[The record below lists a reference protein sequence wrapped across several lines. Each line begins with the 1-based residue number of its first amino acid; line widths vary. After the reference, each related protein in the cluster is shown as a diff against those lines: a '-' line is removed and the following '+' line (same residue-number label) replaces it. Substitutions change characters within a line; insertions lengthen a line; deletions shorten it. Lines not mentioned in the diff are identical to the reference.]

1 MARILI
7 YDSGVGNQPIARS
20 IRHEIPQ
27 AELHLLSDSAFFPY
41 GERNDAELI
50 ARVLTVLDHA
60 MSEIEP
66 DILVLGCNTLSTIAL
81 DEIRGRYEL
90 PIVGVVPAIKPA
102 AASSKTKV
110 IGLLATP
117 ATIHRSYTDDLIVKF
132 ANDCEVIRIGSTELV
147 HMAEE
152 KVSGVPVDMNKLS
165 EILQPIHESV
175 QRQSLDQVILG
186 CTHFPLLTDEISTIL
201 PDVAIQD
208 SSAAIGRQV
217 KRLAAEVV
225 CSSSGSQHTIYL
237 TRDDGTLHRRE

>member
-1 MARILI
+1 
-7 YDSGVGNQPIARS
+7 
-20 IRHEIPQ
+20 
-27 AELHLLSDSAFFPY
+27 
-41 GERNDAELI
+41 
-50 ARVLTVLDHA
+50 
-60 MSEIEP
+60 
-66 DILVLGCNTLSTIAL
+66 
-81 DEIRGRYEL
+81 
-90 PIVGVVPAIKPA
+90 
-102 AASSKTKV
+102 
-110 IGLLATP
+110 
-117 ATIHRSYTDDLIVKF
+117 
-132 ANDCEVIRIGSTELV
+132 
-147 HMAEE
+147 MAEE

>member
-20 IRHEIPQ
+20 IRQEIPE

-41 GERNDAELI
+41 GERNDKELI

-60 MSEIEP
+60 MPEIKP
-66 DILVLGCNTLSTIAL
+66 DIVVLGCNTLSTIAL
-81 DEIRGRYEL
+81 SEIRDRYEL

-117 ATIHRSYTDDLIVKF
+117 ATIHRSYTDDLITKF
-132 ANDCEVIRIGSTELV
+132 ASDCEVIRIGSTELV
-147 HMAEE
+147 HMAED
-152 KVSGVPVDMNKLS
+152 KIAGVAVDMNKLS

-175 QRQSLDQVILG
+175 QRKSLDQVILG
-186 CTHFPLLTDEISTIL
+186 CTHFPLLVDEILTVL
-201 PDVAIQD
+201 PNIVIQD
-208 SSAAIGRQV
+208 SSDAIGRQV
-217 KRLAAEVV
+217 KRLAAEVP
-225 CSSSGSQHTIYL
+225 CSSAGPLHRMYSTKN
-237 TRDDGTLHRRE
+237 DGTLIENG

>member
-20 IRHEIPQ
+20 IRHEIPE

-41 GERNDAELI
+41 GERNDNELI
-50 ARVLTVLDHA
+50 TRVLTVLDHA
-60 MSEIEP
+60 LSEIEP

-81 DEIRGRYEL
+81 DEIRGRYAL

-117 ATIHRSYTDDLIVKF
+117 ATIHRSYTDDLIAKF
-132 ANDCEVIRIGSTELV
+132 ASDCEVIRIGSTELV
-147 HMAEE
+147 HMAED
-152 KVSGVPVDMNKLS
+152 KVSGVVVDMNKLS

-186 CTHFPLLTDEISTIL
+186 CTHFPLLANEISTVL
-201 PDVAIQD
+201 PDVTIQD
-208 SSAAIGRQV
+208 SSVAIGRQV
-217 KRLAAEVV
+217 KRLAAEV
-225 CSSSGSQHTIYL
+225 SSSSSCPLHIMYL
-237 TRDDGTLHRRE
+237 TRDDGTLLRKE